1 MKTIIKFGLFVYIT
15 SMHVNAQVSFTDH
28 TIDNTALQARS
39 VFPCDIDGDGDL
51 DVVATA
57 FDEDK
62 VLWYENTNGAGTFG
76 PAHVITNNADGAYS
90 VTAADFDGDGD
101 MDVVS
106 ADHEGYEVGWY
117 ENTNGAGLFGSKQV
131 IGAYIIV
138 PLDVYTGDVDGD
150 GDIDI
155 LSASFNDN
163 MIAWY
168 ENTDGLGTFSAE
180 KIITTDAIGGQSI
193 HTNDID
199 GDGDLDVLSASHND
213 DKIAWYENTDGSGT
227 FGPQQI
233 ISQAVDGATSVFS
246 IDMDGDG
253 DIDVLSSS
261 RLDNKVA
268 WYENTDGQGTFG
280 PQQIISLDVDN
291 VRHVFA
297 IDLDGD
303 NDPDVISASLNDDK
317 IAWYENVDG
326 YGTFG
331 GQHIITEN
339 ADGAN
344 EINAADMDG
353 DGDIDILSA
362 SYLDNTVAWYENTVN
377 LSISDIQLEQVS
389 IYPNPT
395 IGELNIVTQ
404 TQLESLT
411 LYNQLGQVVLLE
423 SEVNVLDISKLQD
436 GVYQLTVQDV
446 YGNTTNVKVVKKQG

>member
-1 MKTIIKFGLFVYIT
+1 MKTVIKFGLFVYIT
-15 SMHVNAQVSFTDH
+15 SIHANAQVAFTNH
-28 TIDNTALQARS
+28 EIDNSVNNARS

-51 DVVATA
+51 DVLATA
-57 FDEDK
+57 FGDDK
-62 VLWYENTNGAGTFG
+62 ILWYENTNGFGAFG
-76 PAHVITNNADGAYS
+76 PANIVTSDADGVYS

-117 ENTNGAGLFGSKQV
+117 ENTNGAGTFGSKQV
-131 IGAYIIV
+131 IGTFIV
-138 PLDVYTGDVDGD
+138 VPIDVYTADIDGD

-155 LSASFNDN
+155 LSASLNDD

-168 ENTDGLGTFSAE
+168 ENTDGQGTFSSEQA
-180 KIITTDAIGGQSI
+180 ITVNADGGQSV

-199 GDGDLDVLSASHND
+199 GDGDIDVLSASHHD
-213 DKIAWYENTDGSGT
+213 DKIAWYENTDGQGT
-227 FGPQQI
+227 FGSQQI
-233 ISQAVDGATSVFS
+233 ISVEANGATSVFS

-253 DIDVLSSS
+253 DIDVLSASWV
-261 RLDNKVA
+261 DNKVA

-280 PQQIISLDVDN
+280 PQQIISQDVDN

-331 GQHIITEN
+331 AQNIITES
-339 ADGAN
+339 ADGAS
-344 EINAADMDG
+344 EVNAADMDG

-377 LSISDIQLEQVS
+377 LSVSDIRSEQVS

-395 IGELNIVTQ
+395 NGELNIMSETQ
-404 TQLESLT
+404 MESLT
-411 LYNQLGQVVLLE
+411 LYNQLGQVVLSE
-423 SEVNVLDISKLQD
+423 SDVDVLDLSKVQN
-436 GVYQLTVQDV
+436 GVYHLTIQDI
-446 YGNTTNVKVVKKQG
+446 YENKINVKVVKQ